1 MSLSKYYNRFDPAK
15 KYTKSLFLAGKG
27 LQSAELNEV
36 QEYASA
42 AIKGIGDA
50 LFADG
55 DVISGCTC
63 VIDNV
68 RNLCRIRQN
77 LSPRPCSR
85 RSRRSF
91 YHSNRQVG
99 SHWSLF

>member
-68 RNLCRIRQN
+68 TGETSVESGKIYLQGLLLQMRLQ
-77 LSPRPCSR
+77 
-85 RSRRSF
+85 
-91 YHSNRQVG
+91 
-99 SHWSLF
+99 